1 MRTLLRPFVSVLLC
15 LFLLSGTAIAGA
27 PQTGM
32 VIDTEKTTLVRIST
46 HIDDLTALITPFITP
61 RVLESV
67 NKHQPLASGI
77 LTGLL
82 EAKIRA
88 VTVIYTQ
95 KGFFATVTLP
105 EGDLSL
111 MAQGDLS
118 ADSMRLAYGNTL
130 VDLLGGLGT
139 PPKAQEVAPKVY
151 QCTPDFCFAVEGKT
165 IVAASSVEL
174 VELCRNKLRNGEPVA
189 PMPNKAQNL
198 WSKTS
203 YNISHAPTKEGPFKS
218 TQIDDERIAFFTPEG
233 MDYTIT
239 VNAKALLPG
248 MASMEPIAAANLPF
262 FGGTDQFLILAFTGS
277 VWDVVKNIALKSE
290 NPVTLQQMA
299 EGVVPFPMDE
309 VKGISLTLGGAN
321 TSLMGVAVPGLYV
334 TLDASDAVLDTV
346 QALIKTLSPS
356 GWNEIQME
364 GWNSVST
371 VETLALQGTPL
382 PVPAFMARRNG
393 QLCLGSLD
401 KTGLVPA
408 TGTPDLLKGVPAD
421 GKYSVISTVHTHY
434 LWNKLRETLAPGSM
448 LRTLAKID
456 SKMTPEQV
464 AAFNALLATPFPMRE
479 QVQWSTPDMS
489 ETTGF
494 VRWGEDPQRF
504 FAGVCDLVDAFLAP
518 QVQVPEPA
526 PAPEQAP
533 APAPEQAQAPAPEQP
548 PLLMPGQAQ

>member
-15 LFLLSGTAIAGA
+15 LCLLSGTAIAGA

-46 HIDDLTALITPFITP
+46 YIDDLTALITPFITP

-67 NKHQPLASGI
+67 NKHQPLASGV
-77 LTGLL
+77 LAGLL

-88 VTVIYTQ
+88 VTAIYTQ

-118 ADSMRLAYGNTL
+118 ADSLRRAYGNTL
-130 VDLLGGLGT
+130 VDLLGGMMGT
-139 PPKAQEVAPKVY
+139 LPKPQEVAPKVY

-189 PMPNKAQNL
+189 PMPNKGQNL

-218 TQIDDERIAFFTPEG
+218 TQIDDERIGFFTPEG
-233 MDYTIT
+233 MDYTIN

-262 FGGTDQFLILAFTGS
+262 FGGTDQFLTLAFTGS
-277 VWDVVKNIALKSE
+277 VWNVVKNIALKGE
-290 NPVTLQQMA
+290 NPVTLQQMT
-299 EGVVPFPMDE
+299 EGVVPFPLDE
-309 VKGISLTLGGAN
+309 VKGLSLTLGGAN

-334 TLDASDAVLDTV
+334 TLEASDAVLDTV

-401 KTGLVPA
+401 KTSLVPA
-408 TGTPDLLKGVPAD
+408 TGTPDLIKGVPAD
-421 GKYSVISTVHTHY
+421 GKYSVISAVHTHY
-434 LWNKLRETLAPGSM
+434 LWNKVRETLAPGTM

-456 SKMTPEQV
+456 AKMTPEQA
-464 AAFNALLATPFPMRE
+464 AAFNALLAMPFPMRE

-504 FAGVCDLVDAFLAP
+504 FAGVCDLVDTFLSP
-518 QVQVPEPA
+518 QMQ
-526 PAPEQAP
+526 APEQAP
-533 APAPEQAQAPAPEQP
+533 GQASTPEQAPVQAPAPQQP
-548 PLLMPGQAQ
+548 PLLMPGQTQ